1 MPTIDRKAAA
11 PLVLECARLVLRP
24 LARSDVRAV
33 VELAGDEAVATRTS
47 RIPYPLTAEDAEGW
61 IVDAEGGNALD
72 DEIVFAI
79 ERREDSRLIGAI
91 GLVLGQ
97 EGAPPSV
104 GYWLGRPFW
113 NQGFV
118 TEAVRRLLDFAFDV
132 LGVAAI
138 QAEAFPDNAASIRV
152 QKKVGLEY
160 VGREM
165 QPAPARGGERE
176 VVIHAIRREKW
187 RA

>member
-1 MPTIDRKAAA
+1 MPTTDRKAA
-11 PLVLECARLVLRP
+11 PPPVLECARLVLRP
-24 LARSDVRAV
+24 LTRADVPAV

-47 RIPYPLTAEDAEGW
+47 RIPFPLAVEDAESW
-61 IVDAEGGNALD
+61 IADAEGGDALD

-79 ERREDSRLIGAI
+79 ERREDRRLIGAI

-97 EGAPPSV
+97 EDDPPSV
-104 GYWLGRPFW
+104 GFWLGRPFW

-118 TEAVRRLLDFAFDV
+118 TEAVRRLLEFAFDE

-152 QKKVGLEY
+152 QKKAGLEY

-176 VVIHAIRREKW
+176 VVIHAIRRENW